1 VETWLESSESGSSFS
16 SAEEKAVRPFRRLPR
31 RVEREDVQLLV
42 LLAVE
47 VGWAE
52 VG

>member
-1 VETWLESSESGSSFS
+1 MWLESSESGSSFS
-16 SAEEKAVRPFRRLPR
+16 SAEEKAVSPFRRFAR

-42 LLAVE
+42 LVAVL